1 MRFDRLLLRADCTAV
16 RIRVLRLSVLVTAVV
31 IVAARCA
38 PIQSQSK
45 QVDAQTVVVAGPPV
59 LEAVRPDSV
68 VLPSGGIAAVTIT
81 GTGFIPGEPGK
92 NTVHFN
98 GAVFPSIGA
107 STDGRRILF
116 NIPDAVNY
124 GGGAPP
130 SSLAAG
136 RYLLSVET
144 SSGTSNAISVSVYR

>member
-1 MRFDRLLLRADCTAV
+1 MRFARLLLRPDRYSL
-16 RIRVLRLSVLVTAVV
+16 RIRVVRLSVLMTAVA

-45 QVDAQTVVVAGPPV
+45 QIDAQTVAVAGPPV
-59 LEAVRPDSV
+59 LESVRPDSV
-68 VLPSGGIAAVTIT
+68 ILPSGGIAEVTLT
-81 GTGFIPGEPGK
+81 GTGFIPGQPGK

-98 GAVFPSIGA
+98 NAVFPSVAA
-107 STDGRRILF
+107 STDGRRIIF
-116 NIPDAVNY
+116 NIPDAVSY

-144 SSGTSNAISVSVYR
+144 SSGISNAISVSVYR